1 MSIPN
6 LPVDFK
12 DDILASSNTKRK
24 YRQTTNDDST
34 VSFEDVTNYSQ
45 EGSEFGAKEVNQ
57 TNTAI
62 NNIYDERVLDVDAL
76 ELITEPGFFVDAQVV
91 KELNGNIQKA
101 IKRIPKQATKIV
113 TGSGTNVL
121 YPYTISDVQD
131 MFGDES
137 IGVEDVTVV
146 CQNADF
152 DTVRLSVDSV
162 VWQGNTLVVFLSGNL
177 PSGSNIRINSAFIA
191 NSD

>member
-1 MSIPN
+1 
-6 LPVDFK
+6 
-12 DDILASSNTKRK
+12 
-24 YRQTTNDDST
+24 
-34 VSFEDVTNYSQ
+34 
-45 EGSEFGAKEVNQ
+45 
-57 TNTAI
+57 
-62 NNIYDERVLDVDAL
+62 
-76 ELITEPGFFVDAQVV
+76 
-91 KELNGNIQKA
+91 
-101 IKRIPKQATKIV
+101 
-113 TGSGTNVL
+113 
-121 YPYTISDVQD
+121 

-177 PSGSNIRINSAFIA
+177 PSGSNIRINSAVIA